1 MIMNIDALNCNRLL
15 MLYMSNLTGKRYMMT
30 KRFMDLCEV
39 LRTTAMAVPVPPSL
53 KHYELLVFV
62 EDISSELADSFTNS

>member
-1 MIMNIDALNCNRLL
+1 
-15 MLYMSNLTGKRYMMT
+15 MMT